1 MTFKMSEQ
9 AQTIKIFNLRSDT
22 NEFIGAGD
30 AYIPPHTGLP
40 ANCTDIAPPDIPS
53 SHIAVF
59 DAETKTWCLKEDHR
73 GETVYDTQTGNQ
85 VYISEPG
92 PLLENVTSVS
102 PDGEYQKWDGKAWV
116 KDEAAEKAAQ
126 LRQAEETK
134 SRLLQMASGKIAPLQ
149 DAVDLGLATDD
160 EKVQLDEWK
169 KYRVLVNRVDT
180 STAPKIDWPKKPEQ
194 PRTL

>member
-1 MTFKMSEQ
+1 MTFKMSDTP
-9 AQTIKIFNLRSDT
+9 QTIKIFNLRSDT

-53 SHIAVF
+53 SYIAVF
-59 DAETKTWCLKEDHR
+59 DSETQTWSLHEDHR
-73 GETVYDTQTGNQ
+73 GETVYDTTTGNQ
-85 VYISEPG
+85 VYISELG
-92 PLLENVTSVS
+92 PLPENVTSVS

-149 DAVDLGLATDD
+149 DAVDLDEATDK
-160 EKVQLDEWK
+160 EKASLLAWR
-169 KYRVLVNRVDT
+169 KYRVQVNRVDT
-180 STAPKIDWPKKPEQ
+180 LNPDWPEKPASS
-194 PRTL
+194 L

>member
-1 MTFKMSEQ
+1 MTFKMSDTP
-9 AQTIKIFNLRSDT
+9 QTIKIFNLRSDT

-59 DAETKTWCLKEDHR
+59 DAETQTWSLQEDHR
-73 GETVYDTQTGNQ
+73 GETVYDTTTGNQ
-85 VYISEPG
+85 VYISAPG
-92 PLLENVTSVS
+92 PLPENVTSVS

-116 KDEAAEKAAQ
+116 KDGAAEKAAQ
-126 LRQAEETK
+126 LRQEEETK
-134 SRLLQMASGKIAPLQ
+134 SRLLQMASEKIAPLQ
-149 DAVDLGLATDD
+149 DAVDLDIATDD
-160 EKVQLDEWK
+160 EKAQLDEWK

-180 STAPKIDWPKKPEQ
+180 TSPDWPDVPVSQ
-194 PRTL
+194 

>member
-30 AYIPPHTGLP
+30 AYIPPYTGLP

-59 DAETKTWCLKEDHR
+59 DAETQTWSLQEDHR
-73 GETVYDTQTGNQ
+73 GETVYDTTTGNQ
-85 VYISEPG
+85 IYISAPG
-92 PLLENVTSVS
+92 PLPENVTSVS
-102 PDGEYQKWDGKAWV
+102 PDDEYQKWDGKTWV

-126 LRQAEETK
+126 LREAEETK
-134 SRLLQMASGKIAPLQ
+134 KRLLQTASEKIAPLQ
-149 DAVDLGLATDD
+149 DAVDLEIATDD
-160 EKVQLDEWK
+160 EKALLDKWK

-180 STAPKIDWPKKPEQ
+180 INPDWPDKPAIND
-194 PRTL
+194 

>member
-59 DAETKTWCLKEDHR
+59 DAETQTWSLQEEHR
-73 GETVYDTQTGNQ
+73 GETVYDTTTGNQ
-85 VYISEPG
+85 MYISEPG
-92 PLLENVTSVS
+92 PLPENATSVS
-102 PDGEYQKWDGKAWV
+102 PGGGYKKWDSKTQVWV
-116 KDEAAEKAAQ
+116 NDEAAEAAAR
-126 LRQAEETK
+126 LREAEGTK
-134 SRLLQMASGKIAPLQ
+134 NRLLQIASEKIAPLQ
-149 DAVDLGLATDD
+149 DAVDLGIATDD
-160 EKVQLDEWK
+160 EKAQLGEWK

-180 STAPKIDWPKKPEQ
+180 SNPDWPEQ
-194 PRTL
+194 PV

>member
-1 MTFKMSEQ
+1 MTFKMSSK
-9 AQTIKIFNLRSDT
+9 AQTIKIYNLRSDT

-40 ANCTDIAPPDIPS
+40 ANCTDIAPPEIPA

-59 DAETKTWCLKEDHR
+59 DSETQTWSLKEDHR
-73 GETVYDTQTGNQ
+73 GETVYDTTTGNQ
-85 VYISEPG
+85 VYISAPG
-92 PLLENVTSVS
+92 PLPENVTSVS
-102 PDGEYQKWDGKAWV
+102 PDGKYQKWDGKAWV
-116 KDEAAEKAAQ
+116 KDEAAETAAR
-126 LRQAEETK
+126 LREAEGTK
-134 SRLLQMASGKIAPLQ
+134 SRLLQMAAEKIAPLQ

-180 STAPKIDWPKKPEQ
+180 TNPDWPDVPVSQ
-194 PRTL
+194 

>member
-1 MTFKMSEQ
+1 
-9 AQTIKIFNLRSDT
+9 LRSDT

-59 DAETKTWCLKEDHR
+59 DAETQTWSLQEDHR
-73 GETVYDTQTGNQ
+73 GETVYDTTTGNQ
-85 VYISEPG
+85 IYISEPG
-92 PLLENVTSVS
+92 PLPENVTSVS

-116 KDEAAEKAAQ
+116 KDEAAETAAR
-126 LRQAEETK
+126 LREAEGTK

-149 DAVDLGLATDD
+149 DAVDLGLATDE
-160 EKVQLDEWK
+160 EKSQFAEWK

-180 STAPKIDWPKKPEQ
+180 SSPIWPEIPS
-194 PRTL
+194 

>member
-1 MTFKMSEQ
+1 MTFKMSDTS
-9 AQTIKIFNLRSDT
+9 QTIKIFNLRSDT

-40 ANCTDIAPPDIPS
+40 ANCTDIAPPDIPP

-59 DAETKTWCLKEDHR
+59 DAETQTWSLQEDHR
-73 GETVYDTQTGNQ
+73 GETVYDTTTGNQ

-92 PLLENVTSVS
+92 PLPENVTSVS
-102 PDGEYQKWDGKAWV
+102 PDGEYQKWDSKAKVWV

-134 SRLLQMASGKIAPLQ
+134 NRLLQIASEKIAPLQ
-149 DAVDLGLATDD
+149 DAVDLDIATDD
-160 EKVQLDEWK
+160 EKAQLDEWK
-169 KYRVLVNRVDT
+169 KYRILVNRVDT
-180 STAPKIDWPKKPEQ
+180 SNPDWPEKPASH
-194 PRTL
+194 

>member
-40 ANCTDIAPPDIPS
+40 ANCTDVAPPDIPA
-53 SHIAVF
+53 SHIAIF
-59 DAETKTWCLKEDHR
+59 DAETQTWSLHEDHR
-73 GETVYDTQTGNQ
+73 GEMVYDTTTGNQ
-85 VYISEPG
+85 VYISAPG
-92 PLLENVTSVS
+92 PLPENVTSVS
-102 PDGEYQKWDGKAWV
+102 PGDEYQKWDGKAKAWV
-116 KDEAAEKAAQ
+116 KDEVAEKAAQ

-134 SRLLQMASGKIAPLQ
+134 NRLLQIASEKIAPLQ
-149 DAVDLGLATDD
+149 DAVDLDIATDD
-160 EKVQLDEWK
+160 EKAQLDEWK

-180 STAPKIDWPKKPEQ
+180 SNPDWPAQ
-194 PRTL
+194 PA